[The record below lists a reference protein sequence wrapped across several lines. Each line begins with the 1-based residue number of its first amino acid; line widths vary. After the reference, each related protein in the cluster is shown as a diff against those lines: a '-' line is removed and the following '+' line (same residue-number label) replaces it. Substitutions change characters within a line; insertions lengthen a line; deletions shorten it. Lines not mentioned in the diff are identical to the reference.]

1 VIEPRIIGS
10 DRAATHRWFSS
21 FSLICLSS
29 FPFLDSFPYLRQRLR
44 ALLNQSY
51 WLASSQHILKALL
64 AMRVSYAFVLHLLSV
79 GMLTTTL
86 LGGFILD
93 RKLRKEPDLRL
104 KLYTAG
110 ISRTIGLLSPVAA
123 ILLLVTGIANI
134 HNRFLG
140 STSAWYAEGWLVA
153 KIIVYVVMV
162 LNGMFYGPGL
172 MRSRLKLIRSQAE
185 QSAPT
190 NADTLIRSYNRQ
202 LTLFYAVQTLLF
214 LFIVYISV
222 FGTAKHPGVI

>member
-1 VIEPRIIGS
+1 
-10 DRAATHRWFSS
+10 
-21 FSLICLSS
+21 
-29 FPFLDSFPYLRQRLR
+29 
-44 ALLNQSY
+44 
-51 WLASSQHILKALL
+51 
-64 AMRVSYAFVLHLLSV
+64 MRVSYAFVLHLLSV
-79 GMLTTTL
+79 GILTTTL
-86 LGGFILD
+86 LAGFILD

-110 ISRTIGLLSPVAA
+110 ISRVIGLLSPVAA
-123 ILLLVTGIANI
+123 VLLLVTGIANI

-140 STSAWYAEGWLVA
+140 STSAWYEEGWLVA

-162 LNGMFYGPGL
+162 FNGIFYGPGL
-172 MRSRLKLIRSQAE
+172 MRSRLKIIRSQAE
-185 QSAPT
+185 QAGPA
-190 NADTLIRSYNRQ
+190 NADTLIRSYDKQ